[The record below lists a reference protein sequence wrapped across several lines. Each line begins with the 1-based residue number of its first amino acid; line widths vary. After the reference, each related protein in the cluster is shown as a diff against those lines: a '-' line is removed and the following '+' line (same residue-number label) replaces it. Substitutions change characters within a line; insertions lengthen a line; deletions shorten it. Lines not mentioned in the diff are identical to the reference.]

1 MRDKEAR
8 AGYRMMSIRK
18 RLRVEFFFFSNSGGF
33 SGLVDLKL

>member
-1 MRDKEAR
+1 MGDKEAR

-18 RLRVEFFFFSNSGGF
+18 RLRVEFFFSNSGGF